1 MQVLEW
7 EIEEKRNEHNT
18 YFRHEYGRKYCS
30 YKCLCIDGFYEH
42 YKKGKQEEDWK
53 QLGVPLN
60 CATSANWIIYCTENY
75 LRHVYDYF
83 HRQLLMRKYL
93 AADAVL
99 FQSVWLRTVLKSKKT
114 YRRAEKTVTS
124 WKRKADTGCI
134 LGLAGPTTPKQ
145 GKPFGESGGLC
156 PKSERHPDDY
166 LEDGHCSL
174 SNNLSGDAIRPF
186 TVGRKNWLF
195 SASPKGATA
204 SAIV

>member
-30 YKCLCIDGFYEH
+30 YKCLCIDGFYGH
-42 YKKGKQEEDWK
+42 YKKCKQEEDWK

-60 CATSANWIIYCTENY
+60 RATSANWIIYCTENY

-99 FQSVWLRTVLKSKKT
+99 FQAVWLRTVLKSKKT
-114 YRRAEKTVTS
+114 YLRAEKTVTS
-124 WKRKADTGCI
+124 WKRKADTGCF

-145 GKPFGESGGLC
+145 GSRLAKAVDYAQNRKDTLMTIWKMATVVFLIISVGMQSGH
-156 PKSERHPDDY
+156 S
-166 LEDGHCSL
+166 
-174 SNNLSGDAIRPF
+174 
-186 TVGRKNWLF
+186 
-195 SASPKGATA
+195 
-204 SAIV
+204 

>member
-7 EIEEKRNEHNT
+7 EIEEKRNGHNT

-30 YKCLCIDGFYEH
+30 YKCLCIDGFYGH
-42 YKKGKQEEDWK
+42 YKKCKQEEDWK

-60 CATSANWIIYCTENY
+60 RATSANWIIYCTENY

-99 FQSVWLRTVLKSKKT
+99 FQAVWLRTVLKSKKT

-156 PKSERHPDDY
+156 PKSER
-166 LEDGHCSL
+166 
-174 SNNLSGDAIRPF
+174 
-186 TVGRKNWLF
+186 V
-195 SASPKGATA
+195 
-204 SAIV
+204 V